1 MRPRVSLTGMLERYA
16 PPGNLV
22 DDVDGDVD
30 LLKAWSAAVSDLLN
44 DDLDGLQYFDQTVED
59 HGDLYPRTIP
69 WITMPARLANG
80 RTRADALKIADEP
93 AAVGTGREEQR
104 EYSEWFTHRDAQKR
118 VIRVDVTTEIPE
130 YWEMFLAKV
139 RPDKVL
145 DLYQQYVSRD
155 VTEADLFDANGVY
168 KPLNRFNSTDGA
180 MHMTCGINTIDL
192 AFGVVSG
199 AMPWFERDGIIV
211 DRQECARDTAGE
223 NADPAIQVH
232 VNRLSREQR
241 FLTFADPP
249 GIHILGLDLDGWHG
263 PDGRPVTWEDVV
275 FETRG
280 DPYVRL
286 RIEGSRFALW
296 ECTIDGEPIE
306 YGSQI
311 AERIT
316 VGPTLAVTRRETIDR
331 TPQPCGATAGPIAI
345 TGRRA

>member
-1 MRPRVSLTGMLERYA
+1 MRPHVSLTGMLERYA

-30 LLKAWSAAVSDLLN
+30 LLKAWSDAVSNLLKGAV
-44 DDLDGLQYFDQTVED
+44 DGVQYFDQTVED
-59 HGDLYPRTIP
+59 HGDLYPRQVP
-69 WITMPARLANG
+69 WITMPAFLANG
-80 RTRADALKIADEP
+80 RKRSDALAEADARADI
-93 AAVGTGREEQR
+93 GGRREHQP
-104 EYSEWFTHRDAQKR
+104 EYSEWFTHVDAQKR
-118 VIRVDVTTEIPE
+118 VVRVDVTTELPE
-130 YWEMFLAKV
+130 YWEKFLSTV
-139 RPDKVL
+139 RKDKVVA
-145 DLYQQYVSRD
+145 LYQHYVSPD
-155 VTEADLFDANGVY
+155 ADEASLFIDGVY
-168 KPLNRFNSTDGA
+168 NPLNRFNSTDGA
-180 MHMTCGINTIDL
+180 MHMTFTINTAGA
-192 AFGVVSG
+192 AFGVVG
-199 AMPWFERDGIIV
+199 NAMPWRERGGIIV
-211 DRQECARDTAGE
+211 DMQECAEFSPAEE
-223 NADPAIQVH
+223 NADPALMAQ

-249 GIHILGLDLDGWHG
+249 GIHILDLDLDGWHG

-286 RIEGSRFALW
+286 RIEGRRFALW

-331 TPQPCGATAGPIAI
+331 TLQPCGATAGPIAI